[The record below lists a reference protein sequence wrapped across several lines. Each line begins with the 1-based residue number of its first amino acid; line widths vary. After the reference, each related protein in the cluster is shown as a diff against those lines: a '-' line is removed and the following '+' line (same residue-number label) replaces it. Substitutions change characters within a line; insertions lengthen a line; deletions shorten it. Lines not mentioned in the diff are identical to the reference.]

1 MMVETAV
8 EEGLDMEKKPEN
20 IFVRTLKR
28 IGWRNYALLGG
39 LVFLALLMTTPITW
53 RPKDSL
59 PMLILIAVFF
69 SIVFFDSFMEELDHT
84 DKRYTDDCLEII
96 RGSKIEQRIPYE
108 DIGVILLAKHYVGGK
123 LKYAIDFRGN
133 RYQAVAAVYH
143 RSSKILRRMNLY
155 TSVGTHRMYRN
166 DEIDSFIF
174 NPHALREI
182 MDKTGCGLYITKDIF
197 DSYEDELSSITRF
210 YSHRI
215 LICCGTEKQPLFYTY
230 SDYKMLPPERTLLA
244 KFRSNFRS

>member
-1 MMVETAV
+1 
-8 EEGLDMEKKPEN
+8 MEKKPESL
-20 IFVRTLKR
+20 FVRTLKR

-39 LVFLALLMTTPITW
+39 FVFFTMFQTCFAGW

-59 PMLILIAVFF
+59 PMLIVIAIVFAIF
-69 SIVFFDSFMEELDHT
+69 FFDSLMEELDHT

-96 RGSKIEQRIPYE
+96 CGSKVEQRIPYE
-108 DIGVILLAKHYVGGK
+108 EIGVILLAKHYVGGK
-123 LKYAIDFRGN
+123 LSYAIDFRKN

-143 RSSKILRRMNLY
+143 RSSKILRHMNLY
-155 TSVGTHRMYRN
+155 ASIGTHRMYRH

-174 NPHALREI
+174 NPHTLRDI

-197 DSYEDELSSITRF
+197 DSYEDELSSIIRF

-215 LICCGTEKQPLFYTY
+215 LICCGTEKQPLFYSY

-244 KFRSNFRS
+244 KFRSKFRS

>member
-1 MMVETAV
+1 MMMETAV
-8 EEGLDMEKKPEN
+8 EEGLDMEKKPDS

-28 IGWRNYALLGG
+28 IWKVYLGIFIFFV
-39 LVFLALLMTTPITW
+39 LFQICSINWQPEYSW
-53 RPKDSL
+53 
-59 PMLILIAVFF
+59 PMLIVIA
-69 SIVFFDSFMEELDHT
+69 IVCAIIFFDSLMEELDHT

-96 RGSKIEQRIPYE
+96 RGSKIERRIPYE
-108 DIGVILLAKHYVGGK
+108 EIGVILLANHYVGGK
-123 LKYAIDFRGN
+123 LKYAIDFRKN
-133 RYQAVAAVYH
+133 RYEAVAAVYH
-143 RSSKILRRMNLY
+143 RSSKILRHMNLY

-174 NPHALREI
+174 NPHTLRDI

-197 DSYEDELSSITRF
+197 DSYEDDLSFITRF

-230 SDYKMLPPERTLLA
+230 SDYKMLPPERTFLA
-244 KFRSNFRS
+244 KFRSRFRP